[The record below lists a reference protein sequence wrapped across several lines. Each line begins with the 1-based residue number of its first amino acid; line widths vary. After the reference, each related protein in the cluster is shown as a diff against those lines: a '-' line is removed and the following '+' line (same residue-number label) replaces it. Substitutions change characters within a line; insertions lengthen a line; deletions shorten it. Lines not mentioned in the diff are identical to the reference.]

1 MANPVKRLVKPNEV
15 RGTVLDKIAGAF
27 GDSVLGMYDG
37 GLRVEILDKEG
48 NVVQF
53 TVKPV
58 IHKTLVSVEECD
70 ALIPIDT
77 QMKEYEATLAARNTK
92 KDSSKAA
99 PAKDKNVQA
108 SDAAPVV
115 TSTPCPELSADD
127 KAKLDA
133 LADSLKNSNMF

>member
-37 GLRVEILDKEG
+37 GLRIEILDKEG

-58 IHKTLVSVEECD
+58 IHKALVSAEECD
-70 ALIPIDT
+70 PLVPIDT
-77 QMKEYEATLAARNTK
+77 QMKEYEAALAARGAK
-92 KDSSKAA
+92 KDTKAA
-99 PAKDKNVQA
+99 PAKDKDVQA
-108 SDAAPVV
+108 SDNAAPIV
-115 TSTPCPELSADD
+115 TTTPCLEVSEED
-127 KAKLDA
+127 KAKLNA
-133 LADSLKNSNMF
+133 LADSLKNSNLF